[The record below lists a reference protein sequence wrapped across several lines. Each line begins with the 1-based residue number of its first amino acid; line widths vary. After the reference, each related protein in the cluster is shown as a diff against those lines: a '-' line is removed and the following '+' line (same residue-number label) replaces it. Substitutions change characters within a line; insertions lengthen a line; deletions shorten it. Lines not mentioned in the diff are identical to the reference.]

1 MLSDTQCHHCM
12 EDFETQ
18 VALDE
23 HIGTP
28 CRRKPPLKSHG
39 INKKQEGQLRS
50 RKMYQKSLDEEEKW
64 RAIYKIIFPD
74 EENIPSPCRKS
85 VLPNLKLKLMMF

>member
-1 MLSDTQCHHCM
+1 M

-23 HIGTP
+23 HLETP
-28 CRRKPPLKSHG
+28 CRLKPPLKPHG

-74 EENIPSPCRKS
+74 AQGIPSPCKI
-85 VLPNLKLKLMMF
+85 PIFFAINLRLTLLL